1 MKLVLK
7 TLKQVPHDVEVSS
20 GDCTVQELKIQ
31 TEKSHNIDHETIKL
45 VFNGVVLKDEN
56 TLNSYNIHDGNTI
69 IMMINKTK
77 VLNKPIDEKK
87 EEPKKVDI
95 NKQDDIVVEDNK
107 DKQNLNN
114 NTSSN
119 NNNQHNLNNQQSQ
132 TNYSEQVKTL
142 VEMGFPQE
150 YSEAA
155 IKAAKGNVSLAIEF
169 LYNGI
174 PSNIENQNNNSG
186 NGNNSENLNNNNSG
200 QSSNPTSSLDA
211 VKRIAQIIKVLC
223 ANNPSHLQNII
234 QELSRSRPELISLIQ
249 QHENEF
255 KAIIQSE
262 VTEDDIKAFQDYS
275 NELGLGE
282 GSGQG
287 QGQGQGRR
295 ENQIKLSKEEYDAI
309 QRLKAYGF
317 SELDCV
323 QAYFAFDKN
332 EEYALNFLFDMKNQ
346 DNFDDGNNKNNNDNK

>member
-77 VLNKPIDEKK
+77 VLNKPVDEKK

-107 DKQNLNN
+107 DKQKLNN
-114 NTSSN
+114 NSS
-119 NNNQHNLNNQQSQ
+119 NNNQHNHNNQQSQ

-186 NGNNSENLNNNNSG
+186 NGNSGNLNNNSG

-287 QGQGQGRR
+287 QGQGRR

-332 EEYALNFLFDMKNQ
+332 EEYALNFLYDMKNQ
-346 DNFDDGNNKNNNDNK
+346 DNFEDGNNKNNNDNK

>member
-1 MKLVLK
+1 MKLILK
-7 TLKQVPHDVEVSS
+7 TLKQVPHEVEVTS
-20 GDCTVQELKIQ
+20 GDCTVQELKVQ

-56 TLNSYNIHDGNTI
+56 TLSSYNIHDGNTI

-77 VLNKPIDEKK
+77 VLNKPVEEVKK
-87 EEPKKVDI
+87 EEPKKVL
-95 NKQDDIVVEDNK
+95 DDIVVEDNK
-107 DKQNLNN
+107 NTNNSNN
-114 NTSSN
+114 NNNGSSN
-119 NNNQHNLNNQQSQ
+119 NNNNLSNQNNQQSQ
-132 TNYSEQVKTL
+132 PNYTDQVKTL

-174 PSNIENQNNNSG
+174 PQNIESQNNNNGNNNSG
-186 NGNNSENLNNNNSG
+186 NNVNQGGN
-200 QSSNPTSSLDA
+200 SSSQPTSSLDA

-223 ANNPSHLQNII
+223 ANDPNQLQGII
-234 QELSRSRPELISLIQ
+234 MELQRTRPELIELIK

-262 VTEDDIKAFQDYS
+262 VTDEDLKAFS
-275 NELGLGE
+275 EFNSELGIGG

-287 QGQGQGRR
+287 QGQGQGGR
-295 ENQIKLSKEEYDAI
+295 EQIKLSKEEYEAI

-332 EEYALNFLFDMKNQ
+332 EEMALNFLFDMKSQ
-346 DNFDDGNNKNNNDNK
+346 DNFDDGNNKNNNQK